1 MSDTADI
8 PIRAGRKQWLSLIVL
23 AAALSMIVLDGTV
36 VSVALPTMIT
46 DLSLDFSEAQ
56 WVNGIYSV
64 IFAALLLTTGRMG
77 DRLGRRNL
85 MVAGVVLF
93 VAGSIIASTA
103 ADGDQLIIA
112 RFVQGIGGAFI
123 LPTTLSTV
131 NASFRGRDRAV
142 AFGVWGAVI
151 SGVAALGPL
160 LGGWL
165 TQNFNWE
172 WIFLINLPFGIAI
185 LIATFLVVP
194 ETRAKVI
201 APGLDI
207 LGLLLSSIGFGA
219 LVFGLIEGGSL
230 GWWTPIKEF
239 EILGFTWP
247 TDWAMSPVPIG
258 LGIGILCLAL
268 FVPWER
274 HRAAVGK
281 SAILDLT
288 LFRFATFRWGN
299 LVAFCIAIGEFGI
312 LFVLPLFIINA
323 MGLSTLTAGFILA
336 AMGIGAFI
344 SGASARHLSARFGA
358 PTVVVIGVSIEVLGA
373 LLVSF
378 LLAPAVSGWLLAAVL
393 TFYGLGLGLAS
404 AQLAGTVLVDVP
416 MEESGQGS
424 ATQSTSRQ
432 VGSAMGTA
440 VVGAMLAAGLAFY
453 LPTQLDTVD
462 GLSTSAATQ
471 IEAATEQSAGSSITQ
486 IRDSGTDGQLG
497 ADGPAVVEALSAGMA
512 DASRWA
518 LWTAAGFLG
527 VGVLGSLRLRAKSKD
542 SAGQQAIDADTV

>member
-1 MSDTADI
+1 MSDSTDI

-85 MVAGVVLF
+85 MVAGVLLF

-112 RFVQGIGGAFI
+112 RFIQGIAGAFI

-131 NASFRGRDRAV
+131 NATFRGRDRAV

-172 WIFLINLPFGIAI
+172 WIFLINVPFGIVI

-230 GWWTPIKEF
+230 GWWTPIKAF
-239 EILGFTWP
+239 EIFGFTWP
-247 TDWAMSPVPIG
+247 TDWALSPVPIAI
-258 LGIGILCLAL
+258 GIGLLCLVL

-274 HRAAVGK
+274 HRATAGK

-323 MGLSTLTAGFILA
+323 MGMSTLTAGFILA

-358 PTVVVIGVSIEVLGA
+358 PTVVVIGVSVEVTGA

-378 LLAPAVSGWLLAAVL
+378 LLAPTVSGWLLAAVL

-453 LPTQLDTVD
+453 LPTQLNTVD
-462 GLSTSAATQ
+462 GLSTSEATQ

-486 IRDSGTDGQLG
+486 IRDSGTEGQLG
-497 ADGPAVVEALSAGMA
+497 VDGPAVADALSAGMA

-518 LWTAAGFLG
+518 LWMAAGFLA

-542 SAGQQAIDADTV
+542 SAGQQAIDADTA